1 MESVQ
6 ILLATY
12 NGARYLPEQLASLQ
26 RQTYQDFTLLVS
38 DDGSTD
44 ETPALLQE
52 LAAKWPGRVAFAAHA
67 PAFGNARDN
76 FFWLMEQSRADY
88 VLFCDQ
94 DDVWNPDKVEKTLA
108 GLRQL
113 EQGNP
118 AVPVLFF
125 TDQTPVDAE
134 LQPIAPS
141 LMRMQQQDASQ
152 TDYRRLLFQN
162 IVTGCAAGANRAAIQ
177 LALKCQNRQDVIM
190 HDWWLGLVVSRF
202 GKIGYLDESTMLY
215 RQHGGNS
222 VGAKQVGSLGHI
234 VQKLTHLK
242 LLRQTLLQKKRQAA
256 VFLATYEEKLS
267 QQEIAFL
274 RQFAK
279 PHSGWSFF
287 LQNKKSINGFWRK
300 AGFLLLG

>member
-1 MESVQ
+1 MENVQ

-12 NGARYLPEQLASLQ
+12 NGARYLPEQLDSLQ

-44 ETPALLQE
+44 GTPALLQE
-52 LAAKWPGRVAFAAHA
+52 FAAEWPGRVAFAAHA

-76 FFWLMEQSRADY
+76 FFWLMEQSCADY

-113 EQGNP
+113 EEENP
-118 AVPVLFF
+118 AMPVLFF
-125 TDQTPVDAE
+125 TDQTPVDAD
-134 LQPIAPS
+134 LHPIAPS
-141 LMRMQQQDASQ
+141 LMRMQQQDAGQ

-162 IVTGCAAGANRAAIQ
+162 IVTGCAAGANRAAVQ

-202 GKIGYLDESTMLY
+202 GKVGYLDESTMLY

-222 VGAKQVGSLGHI
+222 VGAKQVDSLRCILHR
-234 VQKLTHLK
+234 LSHLK
-242 LLRQTLLQKKRQAA
+242 RVRQSILRKKSQADA
-256 VFLATYEEKLS
+256 FLVTYEEKLS
-267 QQEIAFL
+267 QQEMAFL
-274 RQFAK
+274 RRFARS
-279 PHSGWSFF
+279 HSGAAFF
-287 LQNKKSINGFWRK
+287 LSNRRLMNSFWMR
-300 AGFLLLG
+300 AGFILLG

>member
-1 MESVQ
+1 MGSVQ
-6 ILLATY
+6 ILLATC

-26 RQTYQDFTLLVS
+26 QQTYQDFTLLVS

-44 ETPALLQE
+44 ETPVLLQE
-52 LAAKWPGRVAFAAHA
+52 FAAKWPGRVAFAAHA

-113 EQGNP
+113 EEENP
-118 AVPVLFF
+118 AMPVLFF
-125 TDQTPVDAE
+125 TDQTPVDAD
-134 LQPIAPS
+134 LHPIAPS
-141 LMRMQQQDASQ
+141 LMRMQQQDAGQ
-152 TDYRRLLFQN
+152 TNYRRLLFQN
-162 IVTGCAAGANRAAIQ
+162 IVTGCAAGGNRAAVQ

-202 GKIGYLDESTMLY
+202 GKTGYLDESTMLY
-215 RQHGGNS
+215 RQHGSNS
-222 VGAKQVGSLGHI
+222 VGAKQVDSLRCILQH
-234 VQKLTHLK
+234 LSHLK
-242 LLRQTLLQKKRQAA
+242 QVRQAILRKKSQA
-256 VFLATYEEKLS
+256 STFLATYEEKLS
-267 QQEIAFL
+267 RQKIAFL